1 MESQAL
7 QRKSVRPG
15 SFFDKLDPD
24 SQQTLLARGTQQY
37 LGRGESLRL
46 QRSSNDSVYLIMSG
60 RARIHHLTA
69 GGKEV
74 ILWFCCAGDIF
85 NLSEAASEHRRLYAA
100 ACEPCKLLAVSR
112 MAFKTWLLNNPPA
125 ALAALETLGQRL
137 SQLGDLVQNLVATD
151 VTGRVIELMAR
162 LGELYGHGND
172 RHVEIPI
179 THQELADMIGSSRQS
194 VTSALNALQRE
205 GFVQLKNRRLHIEL
219 DSLMR
224 RRSMLA

>member
-1 MESQAL
+1 MERQLL
-7 QRKSVRPG
+7 QWKSVRPG
-15 SFFDKLDPD
+15 SFFAKLDRD
-24 SQQTLLARGTQQY
+24 SQDSLVSRSNLQALE
-37 LGRGESLRL
+37 RGECIRL
-46 QRSSNDSVYLIMSG
+46 QRESNHNIYVVVDG

-69 GGKEV
+69 NGKEV
-74 ILWFCCAGDIF
+74 ILWFCFGGDIF
-85 NLSEAASEHRRLYAA
+85 NLSEAAHEHRRLFAS
-100 ACEPCKLLAVSR
+100 ACEPCTLLTLSR
-112 MAFKTWLLNNPPA
+112 TAFKTWLLHHPPA
-125 ALAALETLGQRL
+125 ALAALETLGHRL

-162 LGELYGHGND
+162 LGELYGHGKD

-205 GFVQLKNRRLHIEL
+205 GYVQLKNRRLHIEL